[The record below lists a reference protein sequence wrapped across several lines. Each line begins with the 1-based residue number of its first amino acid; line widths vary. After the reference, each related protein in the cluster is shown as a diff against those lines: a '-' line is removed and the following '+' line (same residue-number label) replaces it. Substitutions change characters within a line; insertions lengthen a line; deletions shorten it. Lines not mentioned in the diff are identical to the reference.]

1 MQHDPNIAPQHMF
14 DGVLL
19 NDHTFQSPSLPSLI
33 NQPSPGSGSL
43 NDRQLEPPMTYD
55 QLMTQNTSLRTRVSE
70 LEVINMMYSDNENN
84 LRRERDEAIKAQEDL
99 KRRIDELESQVGG
112 EHGDEH
118 VSKKARLEDSPDKSA
133 ADQSADL

>member
-19 NDHTFQSPSLPSLI
+19 NEHGFQSPALSTLI

-55 QLMTQNTSLRTRVSE
+55 QLLNANTQLRTRVSE
-70 LEVINMMYSDNENN
+70 LEVINMMYTEDADN
-84 LRRERDEAIKAQEDL
+84 LRREKDEAVKAQEDL
-99 KRRIDELESQVGG
+99 KRRISELESQIPHA
-112 EHGDEH
+112 EGDEH
-118 VSKKARLEDSPDKSA
+118 VSKKARLEDSPDNA
-133 ADQSADL
+133 AAEQPGDA